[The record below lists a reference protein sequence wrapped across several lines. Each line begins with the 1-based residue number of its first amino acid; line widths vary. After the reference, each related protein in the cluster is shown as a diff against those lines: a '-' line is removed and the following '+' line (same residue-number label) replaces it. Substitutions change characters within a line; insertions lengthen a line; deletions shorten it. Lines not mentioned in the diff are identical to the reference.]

1 MRLISPA
8 LSCLLLLVCV
18 PSLAEAE
25 PPACSAPG
33 QFDLGVG
40 AFEVGSNHVILW
52 TRFAGS
58 NPAEATGLDL
68 EIATDAGFD
77 HVVRRRTV
85 AALPERD
92 HTVAERVIGLA
103 PSQEYYYRFATTD
116 DPSCLS
122 RVGRFRTAPPP
133 GSSEDVRFVVSGD
146 ANAGYTLPRNL
157 DFYVLSAAAQED
169 SDFFVFFGDT
179 VYADSGVIPSGQ
191 PAVTLDEYR
200 EVHQITRAD
209 THLQEILASTGAY
222 VGWDDHEVQND
233 YAGETVD
240 PNRFANGARSFFEYL
255 PVATSTDAPY
265 RINRSVRWGRDVE
278 LFFIDGRQFRSAEQ
292 FCNLFSPDGP
302 PAPDTLFSPY
312 VGDELLVPL
321 VVPPFLQP
329 ILTLFS
335 TPSDP
340 DCVDN
345 LLSDPSRTYLGLEQL
360 EWLKESLL
368 ASRATWKIIVN
379 NTPISTLFSGVSDR
393 WEGYEAER
401 QALFAFIGEN
411 LDPGHT
417 LVLTTDFHVNWAIER
432 PEFTEVIVGPIG
444 QRPFLPAVASIL
456 PPALQPLTGTILAL
470 GTDPIVAAANGDTL
484 GFEPNAFSYAVV
496 ETSRDEQTG
505 DPRLRVTIRG
515 DTTYAE
521 GANDPSR
528 VQDLFTIELP

>member
-1 MRLISPA
+1 MRFI
-8 LSCLLLLVCV
+8 
-18 PSLAEAE
+18 SLAFSQLLFLLCLPCLAQAEAS
-25 PPACSAPG
+25 ACSAPG

-40 AFEVGSNHVILW
+40 AFEIGSNHAILW
-52 TRFAGS
+52 TRFVPPNAGDT
-58 NPAEATGLDL
+58 PLLDL
-68 EIATDAGFD
+68 QVATDSDFH

-85 AALPERD
+85 SASPTRD
-92 HTVAERVIGLA
+92 HTVAERVIGLG
-103 PSQEYYYRFATTD
+103 PLRDYFYRFASTGD
-116 DPSCLS
+116 SACLS
-122 RVGRFRTAPPP
+122 RVGHFRTTPPP
-133 GSSEDVRFVVSGD
+133 GRSEDVRFVISGD
-146 ANAGYTLPRNL
+146 ANAGYTLPRGL
-157 DFYVLSAAAQED
+157 DFYVLSAALAEEP
-169 SDFFVFFGDT
+169 DFFVFFGDT
-179 VYADSGVIPSGQ
+179 VYADSGIISSGQ

-200 EVHQITRAD
+200 EVHQITRGD
-209 THLQEILASTGAY
+209 THLQDILASTGAY
-222 VGWDDHEVQND
+222 VGWDDHEVLND

-265 RINRSVRWGRDVE
+265 RIDRSVRWGRDVE
-278 LFFIDGRQFRSAEQ
+278 LFFIDGRQFRSAEK

-312 VGDELLVPL
+312 VEDELLVPL

-329 ILTLFS
+329 ILTLFA

-345 LLSDPSRTYLGLEQL
+345 VLSDPSRTYLGLSQL
-360 EWLKESLL
+360 ASLKESLL
-368 ASRATWKIIVN
+368 ASRATWKIIIN

-401 QALFAFIGEN
+401 QEVFAFIGEN
-411 LDPGHT
+411 LDPEHT

-456 PPALQPLTGTILAL
+456 PPDLQPLTPTILAL

-496 ETSRDEQTG
+496 ETFDDEETG
-505 DPRLRVTIRG
+505 EQQLRVTVRG
-515 DTTYAE
+515 DTSYAD
-521 GANDPSR
+521 GANDPAR
-528 VQDLFTIELP
+528 VTDLFTIQLP